1 VVEAVSV
8 DEFEGGEV
16 VSMSAA
22 QLHARLVDRLSA
34 AKFVL
39 LADGARAPDGTQTW
53 RVQLAAGLTEP
64 DVEAKVVD
72 VRVVLRLASRHG
84 DAEGFEVSAHERR
97 PLPSNDVEAIAEQ
110 VRQALDTSLGQAI
123 DEAHALIE
131 LGGATDEALVAR
143 LGQGNAPAQNAA
155 VRLLA
160 RRKHHAA
167 LSFLVPRLK
176 SDDVSDARQAIGLL
190 VELGAPE
197 AVNPM
202 IEAAEGRGRVVQR
215 EVLFAVSA
223 IGGEDAEAYLDL
235 VANGHDEPEMRDA
248 AAQALA
254 ELKQRKRPV
263 KNGDKP

>member
-8 DEFEGGEV
+8 DAFEGAEV

-22 QLHARLVDRLSA
+22 QLRARLVDRLSE

-39 LADGARAPDGTQTW
+39 LADGARAPEGVSTW

-64 DVEAKVVD
+64 DVDAKALD
-72 VRVVLRLASRHG
+72 VRVVLRLSSRRG
-84 DAEGFEVSAHERR
+84 DAEGFEVTAHEQRR
-97 PLPSNDVEAIAEQ
+97 LPSNDVEAIAEQ
-110 VRQALDTSLGQAI
+110 VRQALDASLGRAI
-123 DEAHALIE
+123 DEAHALIALAGVADE
-131 LGGATDEALVAR
+131 LLVAR
-143 LGQGNAPAQNAA
+143 LGQGDGPARDAA

-160 RRKHHAA
+160 RRKHLAA
-167 LSFLVPRLK
+167 LPLLVKRLK
-176 SDDVSDARQAIGLL
+176 SDDLGDARAAIGLL
-190 VELGAPE
+190 VELGAKE

-202 IEAAEGRGRVVQR
+202 IEAAGGRGPVVQR

-235 VANGHDEPEMRDA
+235 VANGHDDAEMRDA

-254 ELKQRKRPV
+254 ELKQRKPQRN
-263 KNGDKP
+263 NGEKP